1 MPDGA
6 ETAPS
11 PTRFESSSFS
21 DFRVSVLNR
30 RAPGD
35 FSGSII
41 KFQTAAVVDDIL
53 GLQASRLVRQW
64 FTGVQEWVFASH
76 RGGNQYQHA
85 VPASGLPSWFCR
97 DFESLAS
104 ASCLYSVVL
113 GKHLPCGRA
122 NGFAPHWPCFPSAA
136 QRSPLLFSG
145 KKMNHC
151 PICGKL
157 GGQRS
162 FLRHMTPLPKVRDL

>member
-1 MPDGA
+1 MRRPPHRRRDSSPVLSVISGCQFLTEGLLAISA
-6 ETAPS
+6 EA
-11 PTRFESSSFS
+11 SSE
-21 DFRVSVLNR
+21 
-30 RAPGD
+30 
-35 FSGSII
+35 
-41 KFQTAAVVDDIL
+41 FQTAAVVDDIL

-157 GGQRS
+157 GGQRG